1 MADQTPPDLQ
11 NRLDQF
17 SQRGKSKRRGN
28 SLGVGAL
35 AAALALGGAGVAYF
49 LATGLQEGDSALE
62 TSDVEIFQDR
72 RPGTGGRLEFPPDET
87 EQRVNDALIAVEEA
101 LDVPAAPAPEAS
113 AEVLTEIAKLREA
126 LAASQAARNSEIQS
140 AVADLRKAFDEQK
153 AALETTLTEK
163 ETELANLQRQ
173 TETRIEGLQAMLDAE
188 RMQRE
193 GLEAELDREGLIAD
207 QRLLEERRRQ
217 EEEQRLREAERIAE
231 ELLTAQIKSPAVV
244 YADGPLGGQSG
255 AAVAG
260 PAAIG
265 TGGPALSGN
274 EQFLQSARPLEVQEA
289 TRLTHPERTLTQG
302 SVIQAALQTAINS
315 DLPGSVVAV
324 VSEPVP
330 AFSGDRILIPR
341 GSRLF
346 GQYRSGIEMHQKRIL
361 ILWTRV
367 LTPDGTSM
375 EIAAVGGDQLGRS
388 GLTGLVDTKF
398 AERFGGAALISVIG
412 AAPAVAAESANNET
426 TSIVLGDVGSD
437 LQDAVGS
444 VIADQVSI
452 APTIYVDQG
461 ASVTVLVDRDVV
473 IYGGSGS
480 Q

>member
-1 MADQTPPDLQ
+1 MADQPPPDLQ

-62 TSDVEIFQDR
+62 TSDVETFQDR

-101 LDVPAAPAPEAS
+101 LDVPAAPAPEPS
-113 AEVLTEIAKLREA
+113 AEVLAEIAKLREA

-140 AVADLRKAFDEQK
+140 AVADLREAFDEQK
-153 AALETTLTEK
+153 AALEALIAEK
-163 ETELANLQRQ
+163 EAELANLQRQ

-188 RMQRE
+188 RAQ
-193 GLEAELDREGLIAD
+193 REGLIAD

-217 EEEQRLREAERIAE
+217 EEEQRQREAERVAE

-244 YADGPLGGQSG
+244 YADGPRGGASS
-255 AAVAG
+255 AAVAD
-260 PAAIG
+260 PAAPG
-265 TGGPALSGN
+265 TQGPTLSGN

-289 TRLTHPERTLTQG
+289 ARLTHPERTLTQG

-473 IYGGSGS
+473 IY
-480 Q
+480 